1 MVNEILDNI
10 DLGSVKGILWDLD
23 NTIYEYEP
31 VHKAAYSKC
40 IEMASGKF
48 NISESDF
55 ETNWNMARRAVHDS
69 LLGQAAMHSRLLYFQ
84 KLSEQLFGKTN
95 ADFALEMEAM
105 YWDTFLENMEWRPGM
120 KTFMAKAAEQ
130 KIKMCIVTDLTAQI
144 QLRKWISL
152 GLDDYMDF
160 MISSEEAG
168 AEKPKAA
175 IFNLAL
181 SKLGLAAA
189 DVIMIGDNSEKDI
202 AGAES
207 LGIKSYLIK

>member
-1 MVNEILDNI
+1 MVSDILDKI
-10 DLGSVKGILWDLD
+10 DLGTVKGILWDLD

-31 VHKAAYSKC
+31 VHKAAYRKC
-40 IEMASGKF
+40 IEMAERKF
-48 NISESDF
+48 KISESDF
-55 ETNWNMARRAVHDS
+55 EANWTIARRSVHQS
-69 LLGQAAMHSRLLYFQ
+69 LHGQAAMHSRLLYFQ
-84 KLSEQLFGKTN
+84 RLSEQLYGKTN

-105 YWDTFLENMEWRPGM
+105 YWDTFLENMEWRPGV
-120 KTFMAKAAEQ
+120 KTFIAKAAEQ
-130 KIKMCIVTDLTAQI
+130 NIKMCIVTDLTAQI
-144 QLRKWISL
+144 QLRKWVSL

-181 SKLGLAAA
+181 SKLGLETT
-189 DVIMIGDNSEKDI
+189 DVIMIGDSSEKDI
-202 AGAES
+202 EGAES